1 MLVAGVNLGSTWF
14 GKTLKDGGSCIV
26 SPEGILIALS
36 EERVSRRKAASGFE
50 KSLQLCCS
58 ALGLNLRDVDL
69 IVYSSC
75 CELPR
80 EHCDISTLVGTHTRV
95 RTIPIPS
102 HHLSH
107 ALSAYLASPFEEA
120 IILVLDSGGNIL
132 STKGEREEEWW
143 KCEREQHSY
152 YVGKGTSCTL
162 IDRDFYEPFEAGI
175 GELYRAFTKF
185 IGWESYI
192 YSGKT
197 MALSAYGNSDRF
209 RGANLF
215 YFDGDRLKSKIIN
228 MPLNPVEMLQS
239 FARDN
244 KLDFGARR
252 NSGEPIDNIHQDI
265 ACYIQQQA
273 EMAIIEKVRIL
284 YRKTKIRNLCIAGGV
299 GLNCVINT
307 KLLEETP
314 IEKIFVQPAAGDQG
328 QCLGNA
334 LYGLFNILN
343 AKDRFR
349 MDTAYLGPT
358 YSLSRREIEREIKQ
372 HCSCIKTIATE
383 DILETVSQ
391 LISQGKIIGWFQ
403 GRSEFGPR
411 ALGNRSILADPRFP
425 ESKNKLNTK
434 IKNRES
440 FLPLAPSV
448 LEEFAAQYFELSH
461 SSPFMLFAP
470 KVKSHKIQEIPAVVH
485 VDATSRVQTVS
496 RIDNPLF
503 YELIKRFYEKTGIP
517 ILLNTSLN
525 PRGYPICETVT
536 DVLDFLINSE
546 LDYLVIG
553 EVLVKRSKEA

>member
-1 MLVAGVNLGSTWF
+1 MLVAGINLGSTWF
-14 GKTLKDGGSCIV
+14 GKSLRDGGSCIV
-26 SPEGILIALS
+26 NPTGILVALS
-36 EERVSRRKAASGFE
+36 EERVSRRKSAGGFDE
-50 KSLQLCCS
+50 SLQLCCS
-58 ALGLNLRDVDL
+58 TLGLNLRDIDL
-69 IVYSSC
+69 VVYSSC

-80 EHCDISTLVGTHTRV
+80 EHFDISTLVGTHTRI

-132 STKGEREEEWW
+132 STKGERESEWW

-152 YVGKGTSCTL
+152 YVGRGTSCTL
-162 IDRDFYEPFEAGI
+162 IDRDFFEPFEAGI

-185 IGWESYI
+185 LGWESYI

-197 MALSAYGNSDRF
+197 MALSAYGDDDRF
-209 RGANLF
+209 RGVNLF
-215 YFDGDRLKSKIIN
+215 YFDGDRLKSKITN
-228 MPLNPVEMLQS
+228 TPLNPIEMLES
-239 FARDN
+239 FAIAN
-244 KLDFGARR
+244 EIDFGLRR
-252 NSGEPIDNIHQDI
+252 NSSEPIDNIHQDI
-265 ACYIQQQA
+265 ACYIQKQA
-273 EMAIIEKVRIL
+273 EMAITQKVIRL
-284 YRKTKIRNLCIAGGV
+284 YRRTKIKNLCIAGGV
-299 GLNCVINT
+299 GLNCLINT

-343 AKDRFR
+343 SKNRFT
-349 MDTAYLGPT
+349 METAYLGPSH
-358 YSLSRREIEREIKQ
+358 SLSRREIEREIRQ
-372 HCSCIKTIATE
+372 NYSCLKTVNTE
-383 DILETVSQ
+383 DILETASQ

-411 ALGNRSILADPRFP
+411 ALGNRSILADPRFA
-425 ESKNKLNTK
+425 ESKNKLNTR

-448 LEEFAAQYFELSH
+448 LEEFASQYFELSH

-470 KVKSHKIQEIPAVVH
+470 KVKPHKVQEIPAVVH
-485 VDATSRVQTVS
+485 IDATSRVQTVS
-496 RIDNPLF
+496 RRDNPIF
-503 YELIKRFYEKTGIP
+503 YDLIKRFYEKTGIP

-536 DVLDFLINSE
+536 DALNLLINSE

-553 EVLVKRSKEA
+553 EVLVERSKN

>member
-1 MLVAGVNLGSTWF
+1 MLVAGINLGSTWF

-26 SPEGILIALS
+26 NPEGILIALS
-36 EERVSRRKAASGFE
+36 EERVSRKKAAGGFDE
-50 KSLQLCCS
+50 SLPLCCS
-58 ALGLNLRDVDL
+58 ALGLDLRDVDL
-69 IVYSSC
+69 VVYSSC

-80 EHCDISTLVGTHTRV
+80 EDFDISPFVGIHTRV
-95 RTIPIPS
+95 RTIVIPS

-132 STKGEREEEWW
+132 NTKGERQSEWW

-152 YVGKGTSCTL
+152 YVGRGTSCTL
-162 IDRDFYEPFEAGI
+162 IDRDFYKPFEAGI

-185 IGWESYI
+185 LGWESYI

-197 MALSAYGNSDRF
+197 MALSAYGNGDRF
-209 RGANLF
+209 RGVNLF
-215 YFDGDRLKSKIIN
+215 YFDESRLKSRITN
-228 MPLNPVEMLQS
+228 SPLNPIQMLQS

-244 KLDFGARR
+244 GLDFGVRR
-252 NSGEPIDNIHQDI
+252 NPDDPIDNIHQDI
-265 ACYIQQQA
+265 AYYIQQQS
-273 EMAIIEKVRIL
+273 EMAIVEKVRRL
-284 YRKTKIRNLCIAGGV
+284 YRKTKIKNLCIAGGV
-299 GLNCVINT
+299 GLNCLINT

-314 IEKIFVQPAAGDQG
+314 IEKIFIQPAAGDQG

-343 AKDRFR
+343 SKNRFT
-349 MDTAYLGPT
+349 MDTAYLGPS
-358 YSLSRREIEREIKQ
+358 YSLSRREIEREIRQ
-372 HCSCIKTIATE
+372 QYSCLKTVNAE
-383 DILETVSQ
+383 DILETASQ

-425 ESKNKLNTK
+425 ESKNKLNTR
-434 IKNRES
+434 IKNREF

-448 LEEFAAQYFELSH
+448 LEEFATQYFELSH

-470 KVKSHKIQEIPAVVH
+470 KVKPHKIQEIPAVVH
-485 VDATSRVQTVS
+485 IDATSRVQTVS
-496 RIDNPLF
+496 RRDNPLF
-503 YELIKRFYEKTGIP
+503 YDLIKRFYEKTGVP

-536 DVLDFLINSE
+536 ESLDFLINSE

-553 EVLVKRSKEA
+553 EVLIEKNKEA